1 MAGKN
6 RPEII
11 TPFWKLCQICLPAL
25 RPNLI
30 VKSEHLKEDLVFIR
44 RKLKL
49 EDNLEIDDLPEG
61 NYGRSFMSEAAQ
73 SYFSTLSQNQIFQ
86 FYEIFRLDHE
96 IFGYDPR
103 PYFDLATSP

>member
-1 MAGKN
+1 MAGRI
-6 RPEII
+6 RPEIF
-11 TPFWKLCQICLPAL
+11 TPFWKLCQICLPVL

-30 VKSEHLKEDLVFIR
+30 VKSEHLKEDLAFIR

-49 EDNLEIDDLPEG
+49 EDSEVDKLSEG
-61 NYGRSFMSEAAQ
+61 SFMSEATK

-86 FYEIFRLDHE
+86 FYDIFRLDHE

-103 PYFDLATSP
+103 PYFDLATLP

>member
-1 MAGKN
+1 MAGKMGS
-6 RPEII
+6 EII
-11 TPFWKLCQICLPAL
+11 TTHWKLCQICLPVF

-30 VKSEHLKEDLVFIR
+30 VKSEHLKEDLAFIR
-44 RKLKL
+44 KKLKL
-49 EDNLEIDDLPEG
+49 EDSEMDNLSEG
-61 NYGRSFMSEAAQ
+61 SFMSEATK

-86 FYEIFRLDHE
+86 FYDIFRLDHE